1 MASSRVTLD
10 VDNLTFQTLYI
21 RNPNIVLT
29 GSSGCGTEGR
39 TSSINISSYTIP
51 IIPGNCNVRSE
62 FQYFTPEQMFSVA
75 NILLTPSSI
84 PDVLAGIQNLS
95 SVQLATNAQVSSISS
110 SIGYQ
115 VYELISTT
123 NLYQSSVYGV
133 TYTSSYSTFYN
144 LYSTVQLQ
152 NSTTS
157 QIILQLN
164 TLGNSLSTL
173 STLVTCSFSTLGTY
187 LDTHFDQSQS
197 VSSLSSYTYSYYKNL
212 SESINYYSTNTGLG
226 LQITVSTTVSSIIG
240 FTSTINTIVSA
251 AFGPGASSLSTVVG
265 SSFSDLTYGLQAF
278 NNGRGISS
286 LSTVLTANL
295 SSFSSIFNI
304 NLGTPG
310 ICSLSTIIACS
321 FSTFIQDAPSYTGIS
336 GLSSLSTYTT
346 STNNYMIQQIQVAT
360 GGQGI
365 SSFSTLFGNQMRMIS
380 DIVCTIA
387 YVPIFLQQ
395 ITVLNS
401 LSTLSTSFGLNYNN
415 LATLSSFSTLLPT
428 AYSTIGSLFNTQN
441 QTSTLSSLTYIQN
454 STFINTSTYISLTYP
469 KIFTGPGVSSLSSII
484 SPSISSISTSISASF
499 SSFSNAIY
507 NISAIRTD
515 PGVSAISTFF
525 TTSTILAFNNNS
537 SLLYSTTVIANINLN
552 LLNTISAL
560 RGFDLITYS
569 TFNPN
574 TQLSTLESV
583 LSTLTYSISNILTPL
598 QNNGSNLSTTI
609 STQTYSLVSS
619 YAQTTSTFF
628 STLSA
633 ITFNYQQVSS
643 FVLSSILFPSFSS
656 FNANIITS
664 SNLTVTQQFTAS
676 SIGINQ
682 STTTEFP
689 LAMTGSL
696 RISPPPLPLINHVMV
711 GSNMASGITIF
722 TSSNAFS
729 NYYSTSTN
737 EFTTQG
743 NAVAY
748 NGSIWV
754 AVGSNY
760 PAQAAVLYSS
770 NPSVSWTSGTIVP
783 SMVTLNCVAWNGTYW
798 LAGGNASSP
807 SGAKIVYSS
816 DGISWSQSDTGISG
830 TAGLSVNDLA
840 WNGYR
845 WVAALSDSLGVY
857 NTLVYSSDG
866 VNWSLGTAAVTTLF
880 KTTATSI
887 ATNGLIWVALGGPA
901 ETITIKYGYT
911 GSDWNDV
918 VGAQFSTL
926 GKVVRWNGDKFVAVG
941 MNGNTSNIMYSYNGT
956 SWNYASNNG
965 TGTFISTIGTSVLWN
980 GTVWKATGIHNST
993 INTIGH
999 LTSYDA
1005 INWTS
1010 IPVSTNVIY
1019 GQAYASNTNPAIQ
1032 FSNFD
1037 IYSSEIPSMMN
1048 NRKRM
1053 NIIQSTIYF
1062 NDGDFTIRHL
1072 VSTQNLGYI
1081 GINTTYPQ
1089 YALDIA
1095 VGNARKPSGTTWLTA
1110 SDARV
1115 KTDIQTADLYSCAKI
1130 VETLPFRNFSFTKE
1144 YQHKTGT
1151 SADAVYGFIA
1161 QEVKQVLPTAVSYT
1175 NEFGY
1180 SDFHSLNT
1188 DQIFKL
1194 EFGATQYLLQK
1205 VQQMEIEVSTLEGR
1219 LKNIH
1224 NA

>member
-10 VDNLTFQTLYI
+10 IDNLTFETLYI
-21 RNPNIVLT
+21 KNANVVMT
-29 GSSGCGTEGR
+29 GSKGCGTEGR

-51 IIPGNCNVRSE
+51 IIPGNCNIRNE
-62 FQYFTPEQMFSVA
+62 FKYFTPDQMFSTA

-95 SVQLATNAQVSSISS
+95 TVQLATNAQVSSISS
-110 SIGYQ
+110 SVGYQ
-115 VYELISTT
+115 IYGLISTT
-123 NLYQSSVYGV
+123 NLYQSSVYGLV
-133 TYTSSYSTFYN
+133 YTSSYSTFYN

-157 QIILQLN
+157 QIIVQLN

-187 LDTHFDQSQS
+187 LDTNFNQANS
-197 VSSLSSYTYSYYKNL
+197 VSSLSSYTYGYFRNL

-226 LQITVSTTVSSIIG
+226 LEITVSTTVSSIVG
-240 FTSTINTIVSA
+240 FTSTINTIVTT

-265 SSFSDLTYGLQAF
+265 SSFSQLNSGLQVF
-278 NNGRGISS
+278 NNTAGISS

-304 NLGTPG
+304 NLGTAG
-310 ICSLSTIIACS
+310 ICSLSTIVACS
-321 FSTFIQDAPSYTGIS
+321 FSTFIQNAGLYTGIS

-346 STNNYMIQQIQVAT
+346 STNIYIIEQITNAS

-365 SSFSTLFGNQMRMIS
+365 SSFSTVLGNEIQMIS
-380 DIVCTIA
+380 DIVTGTG
-387 YVPIFLQQ
+387 YVQNYLQQ
-395 ITVLNS
+395 GGVINS
-401 LSTLSTSFGLNYNN
+401 LSTLSTTFGINYNN

-428 AYSTIGSLFNTQN
+428 AYSTINSVFNTQN
-441 QTSTLSSLTYIQN
+441 QTSTLSSLIKIQN
-454 STFINTSTYISLTYP
+454 TSFSNTSTYIGVLYP
-469 KIFTGPGVSSLSSII
+469 SIFTGPGVSSLSSII
-484 SPSISSISTSISASF
+484 SPSISSISTSVYTSF

-515 PGVSAISTFF
+515 TGVSAISTFF
-525 TTSTILAFNNNS
+525 SVSTLSAYS
-537 SLLYSTTVIANINLN
+537 SLSTLLYSTIIIANTNLN
-552 LLNTISAL
+552 LVNSISAL

-574 TQLSTLESV
+574 TQVSTLQ
-583 LSTLTYSISNILTPL
+583 STLTILIQSISSILTPL
-598 QNNGSNLSTTI
+598 QVNSLNLSTTI
-609 STQTYSLVSS
+609 STQKYSLVSS

-633 ITFNYQQVSS
+633 ITFNYQQVST
-643 FVLSSILFPSFSS
+643 FILSSILFPSFSS
-656 FNANIITS
+656 FTANTITS
-664 SNLTVTQQFTAS
+664 SNLTITQQFTAS
-676 SIGINQ
+676 SIGINR
-682 STTTEFP
+682 TTTNEFP

-696 RISPPPLPLINHVMV
+696 RISATSPPLIDHVMV
-711 GSNMASGITIF
+711 GSNMTSGITIF
-722 TSSNAFS
+722 TASNAFS

-743 NAVAY
+743 NGVAY
-748 NGSIWV
+748 NGSLWV
-754 AVGSNY
+754 AVGSNS

-770 NPSVSWTSGTIVP
+770 NPSVSWNSGTIIP
-783 SMVTLNCVAWNGTYW
+783 SMVTLNCVAWNGSYW
-798 LAGGNASSP
+798 LAGGNGAS
-807 SGAKIVYSS
+807 AKIIYSR
-816 DGISWSQSDTGISG
+816 DGITWSQSDTGLSG
-830 TAGLSVNDLA
+830 YSVSVNDLT

-845 WVAALSDSLGVY
+845 WVAALTDSLSLS

-866 VNWSLGTAAVTTLF
+866 SNWALGTANITGLF
-880 KTTATSI
+880 KIYANSI
-887 ATNGLIWVALGGPA
+887 ATNGLVWVALGGPS

-918 VGAQFSTL
+918 AGSQFSTS
-926 GKVVRWNGDKFVAVG
+926 GNSVRWNGDKFVAVG
-941 MNGNTSNIMYSYNGT
+941 CNGNTSNIMYSYDGI
-956 SWNYASNNG
+956 SWSYANNNG
-965 TGTFISTIGTSVLWN
+965 PGTYITTSGTSVLWT
-980 GTVWKATGIHNST
+980 GSVWKATGINNPS
-993 INTIGH
+993 INRSIHH
-999 LTSYDA
+999 LISYDA
-1005 INWTS
+1005 INWSS
-1010 IPVSTNVIY
+1010 ISVSTNVIY
-1019 GQAYASNTNPAIQ
+1019 GQAYASNTTPAIQ
-1032 FSNFD
+1032 LSNFD

-1072 VSTQNLGYI
+1072 VSTQNLGYV
-1081 GINTTYPQ
+1081 GINTTFPQ

-1151 SADAVYGFIA
+1151 SADSVYGFIA

-1219 LKNIH
+1219 LKNIY